1 MRAAAIQVANGVT
14 FELQSVDDQRGRR
27 LRFGWCRWNRL
38 FPVPGGFDVFGLGIA
53 QDEHES
59 CAVGRPSPKTSKPQS
74 EEHTSELQS
83 RLHLVCRLLLAK
95 KKITI
100 PEQCLW
106 VALV

>member
-59 CAVGRPSPKTSKPQS
+59 CAVGRPLEIINALDGVGQANGFTATAASRKCGCSTAVAVKP
-74 EEHTSELQS
+74 
-83 RLHLVCRLLLAK
+83 
-95 KKITI
+95 
-100 PEQCLW
+100 
-106 VALV
+106 VA